1 MKKTLILLFA
11 VCAALASTSL
21 SAAVKRTIVSETR
34 TLGKFNKI
42 NVGSVYDIEY
52 TYSQEVSCVIS
63 GENDF
68 VKRTKLTIRQGTLY
82 IELEPSKKTGN
93 NNNDC
98 GSLKIKLTG
107 PEFQG
112 ADISG
117 VADFKLIGEFPKAPV
132 ELIVSGA
139 SEFKGKIN
147 ATSFDGNFSGTA
159 EIVLSG
165 QTPKAEMNI
174 CGTVELKAGDFT
186 TDDLKINISG
196 TASAKIRVTKKLDAH
211 TSGVSSLV
219 YSGNPSQ
226 LNKVTEGLSTI
237 DAI

>member
-11 VCAALASTSL
+11 VCAAFVSTAL
-21 SAAVKRTIVSETR
+21 SAAVKHTIVSETR

-42 NVGSVYDIEY
+42 HVGSVYDVEY
-52 TYSQEVSCVIS
+52 AYSQEVSCVVS
-63 GENDF
+63 GESDF
-68 VKRTKLTIRQGTLY
+68 VKRTKLTISQGTLF
-82 IELEPSKKTGN
+82 IELESSNKTGN
-93 NNNDC
+93 NNDC
-98 GSLKIKLTG
+98 GTLKIRLTG

-132 ELIVSGA
+132 ELIISGA

-165 QTPKAEMNI
+165 QTTQAEMNI
-174 CGTVELKAGDFT
+174 CGTVELKAADFT
-186 TDDLKINISG
+186 AEDLEINISG
-196 TASAKIRVTKKLDAH
+196 TASAKIRVTQKLDAH

-219 YSGNPSQ
+219 YTGNPSQ

-237 DAI
+237 KTL